1 MTNRND
7 QTMHAF
13 ATLRQSLKDASIEAI
28 QQDMYEKSRQI
39 MELMEALAPIENR
52 ADALLGGSSLPSS
65 DARIASAPPPAESRP
80 RKPAKYP
87 RFYRNGDTLYKE
99 GMRQDGKSIYTQK
112 VGKGAFEE
120 IVAAV
125 ATRKGRKFKPGDVIG
140 QVEQPSYQVYIV
152 LNVLQ
157 DAGLVENPER
167 GTYRASKKA
176 AIADVAGLWNTIEQ
190 ETMQ

>member
-28 QQDMYEKSRQI
+28 QQDMYEKSRRL
-39 MELMEALAPIENR
+39 MELMEALAPIETR
-52 ADALLGGSSLPSS
+52 ASGLLGNEASSTSS
-65 DARIASAPPPAESRP
+65 SNEKGRPAKRTSR
-80 RKPAKYP
+80 KSAKYP
-87 RFYRNGDTLYKE
+87 HFYRIVNTLYKE

-112 VGKGAFEE
+112 VGRQAFEA
-120 IVAAV
+120 IFTAV
-125 ATRKGRKFKPGDVIG
+125 ANCKTRKFKPGAVID

-167 GTYRASKKA
+167 GSYQAIKKLASTEA
-176 AIADVAGLWNTIEQ
+176 LEVWNAIKE
-190 ETMQ
+190 ESSE